1 MTIEYRLTP
10 EQLSLA
16 IDNTIR
22 VFDEY
27 SLRRKPDTKG
37 RRIIMDRSWN
47 GSFSYFISET
57 AQGSRLTLEA
67 RASKPVSVDVL
78 TGHEEVFLKNL
89 FKVITKEIV
98 ITPEIAATDLY
109 KKRVRIDVLNILWM
123 ILIILLVIKTFQ
135 GCLRK

>member
-27 SLRRKPDTKG
+27 SLRRKPDKKG
-37 RRIIMDRSWN
+37 SRIIMDRSWN

-67 RASKPVSVDVL
+67 KPSKPVSVDIL

-89 FKVITKEIV
+89 FKIITKEIV
-98 ITPEIAATDLY
+98 ITPEISATDLY
-109 KKRVRIDVLNILWM
+109 KKQRVRIDVL
-123 ILIILLVIKTFQ
+123 
-135 GCLRK
+135 